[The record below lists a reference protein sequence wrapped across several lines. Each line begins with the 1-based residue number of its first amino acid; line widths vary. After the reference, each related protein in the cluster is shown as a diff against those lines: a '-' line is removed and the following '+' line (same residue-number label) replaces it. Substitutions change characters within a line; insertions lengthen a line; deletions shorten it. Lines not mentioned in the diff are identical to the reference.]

1 MGLLRNLVIIALILL
16 LVLIALQIVLPIITW
31 VFKLA
36 LGFILLAAI
45 SLTIIYLYR
54 KLRA

>member
-16 LVLIALQIVLPIITW
+16 LALIALQIVLPIIAW